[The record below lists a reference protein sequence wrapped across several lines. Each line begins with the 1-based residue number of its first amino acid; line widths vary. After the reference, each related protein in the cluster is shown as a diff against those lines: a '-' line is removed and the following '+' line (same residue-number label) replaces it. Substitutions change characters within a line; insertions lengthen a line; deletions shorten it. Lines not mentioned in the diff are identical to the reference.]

1 MSLMHSPIHP
11 GEVLLEDYLKP
22 MGMSVRAVSIALRIP
37 YSRLRAI
44 VSGTREVSAD
54 TALRLERYFGS
65 EAQGWLA
72 MQAAYDLRIVEQ
84 QSGEQIKRDI
94 SPIQH
99 NVQTLKGKF
108 QKPEHPVSIEVMNTA
123 IASRGA
129 NAALRPMH
137 NAPHPGEVLR
147 EYLGDLSIEAAS
159 EKLGLDH
166 EVLSGLLA
174 GSVPISLETAHRLS
188 LALATS
194 QEMWIGIQ
202 SQYDLTLN
210 VG

>member
-1 MSLMHSPIHP
+1 M
-11 GEVLLEDYLKP
+11 LEDYLKP
-22 MGMSVRAVSIALRIP
+22 MGMSVRALSVALRIP
-37 YSRLRAI
+37 YSRLQAI
-44 VSGTREVSAD
+44 VNGTREVSAD

-72 MQAAYDLRIVEQ
+72 MQAAYELRIVEQ

-108 QKPEHPVSIEVMNTA
+108 QKPEHPVSIEAMNTA

-137 NAPHPGEVLR
+137 NPPHPGEVLR
-147 EYLGDLSIEAAS
+147 EYLGELSVEEAS
-159 EKLGLDH
+159 EKLGLDL
-166 EVLSGLLA
+166 EVLSGLLM
-174 GSVPISLETAHRLS
+174 GTVPISPEIACCLGQGVGTSSDMWMGLQAAHDCAS
-188 LALATS
+188 MFS
-194 QEMWIGIQ
+194 
-202 SQYDLTLN
+202 
-210 VG
+210 